1 MMKFLSKVCRYVSD
15 RAEWNMKCAV
25 SLLVLFFSIF
35 PSLAYSQIKEA
46 YAVFD
51 GNTLTF
57 KYGFRENESNTTYL
71 LGIGPNW
78 EIYSLYM
85 DWYYT
90 CREQIEK
97 VVFAESFENVFP
109 KSFKNWFAD
118 CSNLKTVEGLEHITT
133 ANLVD
138 LSGMFKGCSSLTE
151 FKFPD
156 FFYTS
161 HITNMSSLFAGC
173 TNLTKISWGNSFETT
188 KVTDMHLMFSC
199 CEKLSSIDLSKFNT
213 ANVTDMSYMFNSCY
227 ALSSIDVSNFNT
239 EKVTD
244 MSCMFAGCKNLSSL
258 DVSNFNTANVTN
270 MKGLF
275 WNCIFLKCL
284 DLSAFNTSKVTL
296 IESMF
301 CMFPKGQLTTIFVD
315 PNKWSTNS
323 INTTYT
329 TDMFRDCD
337 YLIGNQGTIYDDS
350 HIDVDYAHIDGGP
363 SNPGYLTYGDPK
375 VFYDLKGGTMA
386 SGNPTSYKKNNSALT
401 ISVAPTKTGH
411 TFIGWTSSYTNP
423 NITIPTKNAVIPA
436 NSVGNLLFVANYSIN
451 QYSVTL
457 PSNFEFVTSNT
468 NNGKFDYNTEV
479 TFKVLDEYE
488 VVTNVTSSVS
498 GVTITENTNGTY
510 TLKVPA
516 ENVTI
521 SATTKKVIT
530 PSTITSFISLSK
542 TYDCTSDVYTTDGR
556 KLDGNP
562 NNADSYLEYTD
573 QVTGETIRF
582 LVRAN
587 YVAENENTKSSS
599 NLKGIKIE
607 PVVDGLSQQIIY
619 RQNGTSFE
627 RTSDYI
633 IHDLFI
639 DKTEGA
645 EIKPFVV
652 TSSLFAPAFA
662 DLLDQGNVFTS
673 TKVYDG
679 KSTMKYTNTNVVQ
692 PGIRIYDASIPC
704 GEVYIDIVS
713 VNFIDANGNP
723 VAASGKNYGAE
734 ILFKHGYPDYIFEND
749 AITKVLQFSGN
760 DVKGEIKPK
769 HISNPANDPS
779 IITFSDIA
787 SKISTEKV
795 YDATP
800 DVDITDNTYS
810 FVFNNET
817 INATLSNAVYTD
829 QNGDPIAE
837 AGEPYG
843 IDIKI
848 TLPDDCNYV
857 FEVNGELSYSF
868 VKHFSSSEANGKI
881 TPANPVV
888 DPLPQ
893 KLSLVYS
900 ATPQPLVAAG
910 VTSGGTLQYRLETET
925 NYSDNIPEAQL
936 VGDYKIY
943 YHVLGNNNFNSVED
957 ETTMFV
963 TSTISTL
970 VIDPNDPNLSI
981 ILENDTYEYTGSPI
995 EPKVTVSYNGI
1006 TIPATEYTVTYKDNI
1021 NVGTATVTITDN
1033 PNGNY
1038 TINGTAPF
1046 TIKPG
1051 KILITSSNTDT
1062 DGAILA
1068 DASNQYFCS
1077 GKAIIDFT
1085 AQNGTL
1091 DYFNL
1096 EFDDNKI
1103 PSQNGS
1109 ISGNRVEIALPK
1121 DLLPGTYNGTLEMT
1135 TFDGN
1140 FTGKL
1145 PIRVNINLP
1154 YYTIVTLYND
1164 VAAVNQLAGEFSAYK
1179 WTENGSE
1186 ISGANSRLLQY
1197 SFNKSSVYTAI
1208 LTKTDGN
1215 SYETCPL
1222 DLSRITEGGTEV
1234 NVYPNP
1240 GNSLNDVYVEI
1251 TRNYQPD
1258 ANNRIFIY
1266 NLNGSLIKQINTPK
1280 EKNTLQLPSGNYSGI
1295 YLQNGEKVPFKLI
1308 VK

>member
-1 MMKFLSKVCRYVSD
+1 MNYNPINSSHRSLGWVKFTF
-15 RAEWNMKCAV
+15 
-25 SLLVLFFSIF
+25 VLFLLMFVFS
-35 PSLAYSQIKEA
+35 SSVSYSQEA
-46 YAVFD
+46 YAVLD

-57 KYGFRENESNTTYL
+57 KYGLRTSESNPTFT
-71 LGIGPNW
+71 LGIGLYW
-78 EIYSLYM
+78 EGSNLYPE
-85 DWYYT
+85 WYEHS
-90 CREQIEK
+90 RDKIEK
-97 VVFAESFENVFP
+97 VVFDPSFYNDNVLP
-109 KSFKNWFAD
+109 KSFKNWFCD
-118 CSNLKTVEGLEHITT
+118 CVNLKSVEGLEFIKTT
-133 ANLVD
+133 QLED
-138 LSGMFKGCSSLTE
+138 MSGMFKGCSSLTE
-151 FKFPD
+151 IIFPD
-156 FFYTS
+156 YFYTS
-161 HITNMSSLFAGC
+161 RVTTMSSLFSNC
-173 TNLTKISWGNSFETT
+173 INLTNIVFGKNFYTT
-188 KVTDMHLMFSC
+188 S
-199 CEKLSSIDLSKFNT
+199 
-213 ANVTDMSYMFNSCY
+213 VTDMSGMFYRCEKLQTIDLNIFKTDNVIDMSLMFSGCKS
-227 ALSSIDVSNFNT
+227 LRGIDVS
-239 EKVTD
+239 K
-244 MSCMFAGCKNLSSL
+244 
-258 DVSNFNTANVTN
+258 
-270 MKGLF
+270 
-275 WNCIFLKCL
+275 
-284 DLSAFNTSKVTL
+284 FNTSKVTNMRGL
-296 IESMF
+296 FTNCSNLYSLEVSSFNTSLVTDMSDMF
-301 CMFPKGQLTTIFVD
+301 AGCSNLFTLDLNSFNTSSVTKMSDMFNMCSKLTTIFVD
-315 PNKWSTNS
+315 PNKWSTSS
-323 INTTYT
+323 INASYNSSI
-329 TDMFRDCD
+329 FHFCN

-350 HIDVDYAHIDGGP
+350 HIDVDYAHIDGGT
-363 SNPGYLTYGDPK
+363 SNPGYLTYGNSK

-386 SGNPTSYKKNNSALT
+386 LGNPTSYPSNNSALS
-401 ISVAPTKTGH
+401 ISVAPTKIGH
-411 TFIGWTSSYTNP
+411 TFTGWTSSYTNP

-542 TYDCTSDVYTTDGR
+542 TYDCTSDVYTTDGK
-556 KLDGNP
+556 KLDGDPSNE
-562 NNADSYLEYTD
+562 DSYLEYTD

-582 LVRAN
+582 LVKAN
-587 YVAENENTKSSS
+587 YVAANKNTNSSS
-599 NLKGIKIE
+599 NLKGIQIE
-607 PVVDGLSQQIIY
+607 PVLDGTNQQIIY

-639 DKTEGA
+639 NKTEGA

-652 TSSLFAPAFA
+652 TSSLFAPTFA

-769 HISNPANDPS
+769 HISNPANDLS

-843 IDIKI
+843 IDIKV

-943 YHVLGNNNFNSVED
+943 YRVLGNNNFNSVED

-963 TSTISTL
+963 ISTISTL
-970 VIDPNDPNLSI
+970 VIDLNDPNLSI

-1068 DASNQYFCS
+1068 DASNKYFCS

-1091 DYFNL
+1091 DNYSL
-1096 EFDDNKI
+1096 EFEGGQI
-1103 PSQNGS
+1103 PTQNGAITGNS
-1109 ISGNRVEIALPK
+1109 IEIALPK
-1121 DLLPGTYNGTLEMT
+1121 DLLPGSYNGTMELT
-1135 TFDGN
+1135 SFDGN
-1140 FTGKL
+1140 STGKL

-1251 TRNYQPD
+1251 TCNYQPD

-1266 NLNGSLIKQINTPK
+1266 NLNGSLIKQINTPQ

>member
-1 MMKFLSKVCRYVSD
+1 MNYNPINSPHNSLGRVKFTF
-15 RAEWNMKCAV
+15 
-25 SLLVLFFSIF
+25 VLFLLIF
-35 PSLAYSQIKEA
+35 VGFVNKAAARA
-46 YAVFD
+46 YAILYD
-51 GNTLTF
+51 NTLTIKSGEPAASEPGDLF
-57 KYGFRENESNTTYL
+57 FLGTGLYYEGQRPDWLEFTEVRER
-71 LGIGPNW
+71 IH
-78 EIYSLYM
+78 
-85 DWYYT
+85 
-90 CREQIEK
+90 K
-97 VVFAESFENVFP
+97 VVFHESFKELSP
-109 KSFKNWFAD
+109 KTLSGWFRE
-118 CSNLKTVEGLEHITT
+118 CTNLTTVEGLENINASSLT
-133 ANLVD
+133 D
-138 LSGMFKGCSSLTE
+138 LSDLFNNCTSLKSIEFPEYFWTGSVTDMSGMFSHCHNLIYI
-151 FKFPD
+151 KFPNT
-156 FFYTS
+156 FETS
-161 HITNMSSLFAGC
+161 AVTNMHAMFA
-173 TNLTKISWGNSFETT
+173 N
-188 KVTDMHLMFSC
+188 
-199 CEKLSSIDLSKFNT
+199 CEKLQSIDLSKFDT
-213 ANVTDMSYMFNSCY
+213 KNVKDMSDMFSCCY
-227 ALSSIDVSNFNT
+227 ALLSIDVSKF
-239 EKVTD
+239 VTD
-244 MSCMFAGCKNLSSL
+244 KVENMSEMFAACKSLQHL
-258 DVSNFNTANVTN
+258 DVSNFNTSNVSN
-270 MKGLF
+270 MSF
-275 WNCIFLKCL
+275 MFHTCISLDYL
-284 DLSAFNTSKVTL
+284 DLSNFKTGNVTDM
-296 IESMF
+296 SNMF
-301 CMFPKGQLTTIFVD
+301 DQVTLTTIFVD
-315 PNKWSTNS
+315 ANNWNTNKVSE
-323 INTTYT
+323 YG
-329 TDMFRDCD
+329 DEMLFRWC
-337 YLIGNQGTIYDDS
+337 YNIIGDKGTRYDDV
-350 HIDVDYAHIDGGP
+350 HWDVDYAHIDGGE
-363 SNPGYLTYGDPK
+363 SNPGYLTTGDFK
-375 VFYDLKGGTMA
+375 IFYQLNGGTMA
-386 SGNPTSYKKNNSALT
+386 AGNPTSFPRNHSELSVTVEPKKTGYTFTGWTGGGITS
-401 ISVAPTKTGH
+401 PTKS
-411 TFIGWTSSYTNP
+411 F
-423 NITIPTKNAVIPA
+423 TIPSS
-436 NSVGNLLFVANYSIN
+436 SVGNRYYIANYNVN
-451 QYSVTL
+451 QYTVTL
-457 PSNFEFVTSNT
+457 PQNFEFVTTSST
-468 NNGKFDYNTEV
+468 GKYNYNSEV
-479 TFKVLDEYE
+479 TFKVKDEYE
-488 VVTNVTSSVS
+488 ISS
-498 GVTITENTNGTY
+498 TITGNVPITQNTNGTY
-510 TLKVPA
+510 TIKVPA

-530 PSTITSFISLSK
+530 KNNITPLISLSK
-542 TYDCTSDVYTTDGR
+542 TFDCTSDVYTTAGK
-556 KLDGNP
+556 KLDGDPSNE
-562 NNADSYLEYTD
+562 DSYLEYTD

-587 YVAENENTKSSS
+587 YVKENDITSSS
-599 NLKGIKIE
+599 AALKGIQIE
-607 PVVDGLSQQIIY
+607 PVLDGTNQQIIY

-627 RTSDYI
+627 RTTDYV
-633 IHDLFI
+633 IHDLFFDI
-639 DKTEGA
+639 TDGVA
-645 EIKPFVV
+645 IKPFVV
-652 TSSLFAPAFA
+652 TSSLFAPTFA

-817 INATLSNAVYTD
+817 INATLSNAVYAD

-925 NYSDNIPEAQL
+925 NYSDNIPEVQL

-1068 DASNQYFCS
+1068 DASNKYFCS
-1077 GKAIIDFT
+1077 GKAVIDFT

-1091 DYFNL
+1091 DNYSL
-1096 EFDDNKI
+1096 EFEGGQI
-1103 PSQNGS
+1103 PNQNGAITGNS
-1109 ISGNRVEIALPK
+1109 IEIALPK
-1121 DLLPGTYNGTLEMT
+1121 DLLPGSYNGTMELT
-1135 TFDGN
+1135 SFDGN
-1140 FTGKL
+1140 STGKL

-1154 YYTIVTLYND
+1154 YYSIVTLYND

-1215 SYETCPL
+1215 SYATCPL

-1258 ANNRIFIY
+1258 ANSRIFIY
-1266 NLNGSLIKQINTPK
+1266 NLNGSLIKQINTPQ